1 MLLYVIYVLP
11 NLITSYFISLETA
24 VIRSSCLRSLDHW
37 FDNRFEV
44 IEEYLENKDYIM
56 KEGFGICDIFLISCL
71 DWSIFYEFE
80 LTKNMT
86 KYRDDII
93 NRPAYKKA
101 MDINYSR

>member
-1 MLLYVIYVLP
+1 
-11 NLITSYFISLETA
+11 
-24 VIRSSCLRSLDHW
+24 
-37 FDNRFEV
+37 
-44 IEEYLENKDYIM
+44 M

-71 DWSIFYEFE
+71 DWAIFYEFE

-86 KYRDDII
+86 QYRDDII

>member
-1 MLLYVIYVLP
+1 MK
-11 NLITSYFISLETA
+11 
-24 VIRSSCLRSLDHW
+24 RQ
-37 FDNRFEV
+37 FDV
-44 IEEYLENKDYIM
+44 IEEYLEDKDYIM

-71 DWSIFYEFE
+71 DWAIFYEFE

>member
-1 MLLYVIYVLP
+1 
-11 NLITSYFISLETA
+11 
-24 VIRSSCLRSLDHW
+24 
-37 FDNRFEV
+37 
-44 IEEYLENKDYIM
+44 M
-56 KEGFGICDIFLISCL
+56 KEGFGICDFFLISCL

-93 NRPAYKKA
+93 KRPAYKKA